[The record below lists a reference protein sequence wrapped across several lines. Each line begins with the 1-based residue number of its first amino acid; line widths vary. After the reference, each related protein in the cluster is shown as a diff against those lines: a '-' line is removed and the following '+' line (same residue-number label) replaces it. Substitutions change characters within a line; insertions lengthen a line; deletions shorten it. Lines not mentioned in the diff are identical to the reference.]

1 MAVTTKKKITKTAKK
16 ADKTSKALTLA
27 GQLHW
32 AEPATGHKIAV
43 ELLKDAAKSIADL
56 VSCLSESNDE
66 QATQAFFALEAI
78 VMTALD
84 PEVDNATCKVVVVA
98 LTDNLPLARDC
109 YSRSQLIRYLGLLG
123 YDVTEALR
131 PWLEQP
137 EYFEVTL
144 LALRHIGSLPAF
156 ELITEKLATASGS
169 AYTAFALAAADWE
182 EDDAIELEK
191 MRKTLAKAPAEELP
205 ALWNACARCGL
216 TFVADD
222 LLKACKG
229 EKRVLAAAARAS
241 LALLIGR
248 IRDWEKAVALGQQ
261 FYQATP
267 CAISLRTW
275 FDACGQDITADCY
288 EALTDAVQEE
298 NPVLRETALELL
310 GKASDS
316 GVETE
321 MLVEFAGSLAAPTAK
336 AALLRMLG
344 RHGKM
349 IARPL
354 IMANLWDK
362 DPLVRQAAIEAA
374 EALQGKLDA
383 GSLKAVVAHLN

>member
-1 MAVTTKKKITKTAKK
+1 MAVTKKKITKTAEK
-16 ADKTSKALTLA
+16 ADKTSKALKLA

-32 AEPATGHKIAV
+32 AEPAIGHEIAT
-43 ELLKDAAKSIADL
+43 ELLKNAAKSIADL
-56 VSCLSESNDE
+56 IPRLSESNDE

-84 PEVDNATCKVVVVA
+84 PEVENETCKAVVVA
-98 LTDNLPLARDC
+98 LADNLPLAKDC
-109 YSRSQLIRYLGLLG
+109 YSRSQVIRYLGLLG

-131 PWLEQP
+131 SWLDQP

-144 LALRHIGSLPAF
+144 LALRHIGSLSAF
-156 ELITEKLATASGS
+156 ELITEKLATASGN

-182 EDDAIELEK
+182 EEDAIEPEK
-191 MRKTLAKAPAEELP
+191 MRKALAKAPAAELP
-205 ALWNACARCGL
+205 ALWNACACCGL
-216 TFVADD
+216 AFVAED
-222 LLKACKG
+222 LLKACQGKT
-229 EKRVLAAAARAS
+229 KVLAAAARAS
-241 LALLIGR
+241 LALLVDS
-248 IRDWEKAVALGQQ
+248 IRNWEKAVALGQQ
-261 FYQATP
+261 FYQTTP

-298 NPVLRETALELL
+298 NQVLRETALELL

-321 MLVEFAGSLAAPTAK
+321 MLVEFAGSLTAPTAK

-354 IMANLWDK
+354 IMASLWDK
-362 DPLVRQAAIEAA
+362 DLLVRQAAIEAA
-374 EALQGKLDA
+374 ESLQGKLDA
-383 GSLKAVVAHLN
+383 RSLQAVVAHRN